1 MYGCNERFGMGE
13 CRVSEEAEMQGVA
26 LEGLRSVS
34 GEVYDLAVRVI
45 GDENVSPLVC
55 HCAYLAAS
63 EMAWFLREEG
73 GGSGSGEG
81 REGLRVVVALLKRVG
96 ERWGVAGEFWTWRVW
111 GEAGAMC

>member
-1 MYGCNERFGMGE
+1 
-13 CRVSEEAEMQGVA
+13 
-26 LEGLRSVS
+26 
-34 GEVYDLAVRVI
+34 
-45 GDENVSPLVC
+45 
-55 HCAYLAAS
+55 
-63 EMAWFLREEG
+63 MAWFLREEG